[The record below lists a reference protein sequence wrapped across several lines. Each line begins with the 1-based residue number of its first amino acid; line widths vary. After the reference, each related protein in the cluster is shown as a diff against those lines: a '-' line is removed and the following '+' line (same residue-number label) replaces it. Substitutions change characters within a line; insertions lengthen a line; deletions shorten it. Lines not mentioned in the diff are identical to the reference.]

1 MTWVSWLRALR
12 SPILGVFLLA
22 SLLASRRAW
31 AAKAV
36 DVVAASPSVVEARPR
51 PGESEILGC
60 HRYPE
65 DKRFRWGV
73 RGEVGVGELVAS
85 LSALS
90 CRTILVGGGA
100 VARGGKVTIEVPDL
114 LTAQEITRLFYAAL
128 DVLGLT
134 VEVQGKTLK
143 VVDVVRGKEV
153 SRPLDASSPTPVGDG
168 WVTRLV
174 RLRHA
179 RPTDI
184 AEVLGKVR
192 SKDGEVA
199 VYAPTQSLLITERA
213 GNVQRLEE
221 LIAMLDVPRSE
232 AGDRLFVLS
241 AQSMTP
247 SDLVAAIEK
256 VFGAG
261 RRDGGGDAKGGGAA
275 AAPLAEGV
283 VALVPVESA
292 RLVVV
297 VGSELGFARVQ
308 TLARRIDPVLPD
320 DAGMARV
327 IYLEHTNA
335 EEMAAA
341 LQTIGLQGRTVSATP
356 GKPGSSGTASSE
368 LRIGV
373 DKVSNSLLV
382 YAGAVELQM
391 IRELVRK
398 LDLPRRQV
406 YIEATILDIS
416 VDKGRNLGL
425 SFHAGRGN
433 GEVGGVVAGNE
444 KGLNTLAIDAASLAT
459 AASGGG
465 LLAGI
470 LGKSLSVAGFTLP
483 SFGVILQALEHSK
496 DVSVISKPH
505 LLTMDNTKA
514 TLSVGQSIPYAAQS
528 LGSAV
533 SGASSLITS
542 YQRFDVALK
551 IDLTPH
557 LNDSDSVRLELDAE
571 ISDVPDGQSAGQQGG
586 PTTNKRTLKT
596 AIVVNDGETVVL
608 GGLQKESQSQ
618 TTDKIPV
625 LGDIPV
631 LGKLFQTRGKQR
643 TKQDLLIVLTPYVI
657 RGPSDL
663 RRIFERKQAE
673 RREFVERFSAF
684 ADESVFDAHVDYRRK
699 RGLLEEI
706 NRLAVDAEREA
717 QALRDAQGKIR
728 RRVVDGPIPPVV
740 GDATIPTSP

>member
-1 MTWVSWLRALR
+1 MRQSIAIVLSVL
-12 SPILGVFLLA
+12 LGPVA
-22 SLLASRRAW
+22 M

-36 DVVAASPSVVEARPR
+36 DGTASAPSVVEARPR
-51 PGESEILGC
+51 PGESELLGC

-85 LSALS
+85 LSAIS

-100 VARGGKVTIEVPDL
+100 TARGGKVTIEVPDL

-153 SRPLDASSPTPVGDG
+153 SRPLEGAAPTPSGDT

-179 RPTDI
+179 RPTEI

-213 GNVQRLEE
+213 GNVQRIEE
-221 LIAMLDVPRSE
+221 LIALLDVPRAESS
-232 AGDRLFVLS
+232 DRLFVLS

-247 SDLVAAIEK
+247 SDLVTAIEK
-256 VFGAG
+256 VVTAG
-261 RRDGGGDAKGGGAA
+261 RRDGGDGKAA
-275 AAPLAEGV
+275 AGSAAPLADGV

-297 VGSELGFARVQ
+297 VGSEPGFARVQ

-341 LQTIGLQGRTVSATP
+341 LQTIGLQGKTVSAAP
-356 GKPGSSGTASSE
+356 GKPTAGGGATPPSE
-368 LRIGV
+368 LRIGI

-382 YAGAVELQM
+382 YAGAVEWQM
-391 IRELVRK
+391 IRDLVRK

-425 SFHAGRGN
+425 SFHMGRGN

-533 SGASSLITS
+533 GGASSLITS

-571 ISDVPDGQSAGQQGG
+571 ISDVPDGQAAGQQGG

-596 AIVVNDGETVVL
+596 SIVVSDGETVVL

-706 NRLAVDAEREA
+706 NRLASDAEREA
-717 QALRDAQGKIR
+717 QTLREAQSKIR
-728 RRVVDGPIPPVV
+728 RRAIDGPILPVA
-740 GDATIPTSP
+740 GDAAIPLSP